1 MLFSKI
7 SVIMSK
13 RWNMIVTFCGH
24 RDFQETDEIKERL
37 LRELLNLAE
46 GNETLICYAGG
57 YGSFDR
63 FAARCVKDAQK
74 TAKNIRNCLVI
85 PYLTASLQKELKE
98 QEGFFDEI
106 IYPALE
112 NVPPRF
118 AIIRRNEWMVEQAD
132 LVIGYIAHNFGGA
145 ARTWKYA
152 NRKDI
157 PLINLSDDRSP

>member
-1 MLFSKI
+1 
-7 SVIMSK
+7 
-13 RWNMIVTFCGH
+13 MIVTFCGH

-132 LVIGYIAHNFGGA
+132 LVIGYIAHNFGELRGLGNTQTGKISRSSIC
-145 ARTWKYA
+145 RTTDHPEKPQR
-152 NRKDI
+152 NRRPDA
-157 PLINLSDDRSP
+157 